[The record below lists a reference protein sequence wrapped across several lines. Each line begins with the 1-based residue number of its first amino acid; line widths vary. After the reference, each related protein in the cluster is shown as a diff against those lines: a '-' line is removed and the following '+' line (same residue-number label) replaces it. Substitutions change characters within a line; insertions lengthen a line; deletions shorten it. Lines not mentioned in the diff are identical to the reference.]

1 MSDYVDWKIFCVF
14 YNIIISLCPD
24 SAWGVNID
32 GRPYTIG
39 GSWTQYCTVW
49 SSTKGDAV
57 SSFWCFYL
65 IEIVSGL

>member
-1 MSDYVDWKIFCVF
+1 MSDYVDWKIFYVF

-39 GSWTQYCTVW
+39 GS
-49 SSTKGDAV
+49 
-57 SSFWCFYL
+57 
-65 IEIVSGL
+65 